1 MALGE
6 FKQPQICDGEEERIG
21 KEKIEATL
29 AVCGYDEFMSYVGG
43 LNGTKI
49 TCPFASLSHL
59 SSM

>member
-1 MALGE
+1 M
-6 FKQPQICDGEEERIG
+6 GEEERIG